1 MCTDT
6 YDDDPMI
13 GRVFG
18 DLIVLK
24 RIPSER
30 MPNGKKEVTYL
41 VQCTCGA
48 KFKATGYNLRKGRR
62 TQCAYCS
69 GDWERPT
76 GF

>member
-18 DLIVLK
+18 DLTVLK

-48 KFKATGYNLRKGRR
+48 
-62 TQCAYCS
+62 
-69 GDWERPT
+69 
-76 GF
+76 